1 MTTLQLFVP
10 CRVVWCD
17 SCISGQISV
26 VLLTCQIL
34 PVKKTHESWEY
45 IADGREGEREEGR
58 EGGRRERK
66 GGRREGGERG
76 REGGG
81 RGDHTDKEL
90 QHLLFPLGVWLECT
104 R

>member
-45 IADGREGEREEGR
+45 IADGREGEREEER

-66 GGRREGGERG
+66 GGRKERG
-76 REGGG
+76 PYR
-81 RGDHTDKEL
+81 L

>member
-1 MTTLQLFVP
+1 MKLPPDTDTRSEEIKKYTDTRSEMTTLQTFVP

-17 SCISGQISV
+17 SCDSGQISV

-45 IADGREGEREEGR
+45 IADGREG
-58 EGGRRERK
+58 GGRRE
-66 GGRREGGERG
+66 EGPY
-76 REGGG
+76 
-81 RGDHTDKEL
+81 KEL
-90 QHLLFPLGVWLECT
+90 QHLLFQLGVWLECT